1 MKLMPALGTM
11 LLALF
16 SIAPAIHAQ
25 VGQPSDLSEIL
36 STQDRQEAERQRTV
50 LIECGDALRQ
60 KLAVFKQQCGH
71 VAENDSSLVAQ
82 CRSSQAALVAEMR
95 QYNQDVDD
103 FNKMVARMASAWKG
117 KSAECANATE
127 QARRDRE
134 AVERQIH
141 SNELNQQELEEW
153 NSLNGKAQ
161 KDAVVS
167 SAKYFLGEFVSNIDP
182 VRSSV
187 SKLESRAA
195 ELANKSIKSR
205 RLATR
210 AKYAAQ
216 LGAVLNELEPMQG
229 NLYAKLAVNAGL
241 DANKTW
247 ELARDTMQHQFRVAR
262 KQNENIRE
270 MLRDPAF
277 KEAFAGEDTDTPG
290 ENVVYALADQAAEE
304 TGKCLS
310 TLEQYDQ
317 LVGPTIRAGVF
328 VRDLVY
334 SDLLSYYSTKRV
346 LQASD
351 LAGNFAKSSAALQ
364 KQYQKS
370 VDAVHACR
378 QYGFLK

>member
-50 LIECGDALRQ
+50 LIERGDALRQ
-60 KLAVFKQQCGH
+60 KLAAFKQQCGH

>member
-1 MKLMPALGTM
+1 MKLMPALGAM

-60 KLAVFKQQCGH
+60 KLAAFKQQCSH

-117 KSAECANATE
+117 KSAECANAAE

-141 SNELNQQELEEW
+141 SNELNQQELAEW

-167 SAKYFLGEFVSNIDP
+167 SAKYFLGELVSNIDP

-205 RLATR
+205 RLTTR

-216 LGAVLNELEPMQG
+216 LGAVLNELVPMQG

-378 QYGFLK
+378 QDGFPK